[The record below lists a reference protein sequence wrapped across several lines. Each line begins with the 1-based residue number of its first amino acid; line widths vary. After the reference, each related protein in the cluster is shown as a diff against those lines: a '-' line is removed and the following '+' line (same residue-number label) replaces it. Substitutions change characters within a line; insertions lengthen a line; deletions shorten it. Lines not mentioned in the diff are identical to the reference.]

1 MDKRGQKVI
10 NAANLIIYIYIFNY
24 QNILKGEKRAE
35 NPGTFPEKCIKIIL
49 LLYLGQQTEDL
60 G

>member
-10 NAANLIIYIYIFNY
+10 NAANLIFIYIYFNY
-24 QNILKGEKRAE
+24 QKILKGEKRAE
-35 NPGTFPEKCIKIIL
+35 NPGTFPEKCIKTIL